1 MSNNF
6 HLQLYRGTTA
16 QNNAYTGLAGEI
28 TADTQAGNIRLHDGS
43 KAGGYVVASMPVGSI
58 IPYAGTTIPDGYL
71 LCDGSAISR
80 TTYSALFAS
89 IGTTY
94 GEGDGN
100 STFNIPIP
108 NDFPCGYVNYSTATL
123 IRNYQSEQILDVT
136 KNGIYYAF
144 VLFDDTTENKTI
156 YLGSFESSRGRYG
169 SNYNIAT
176 DSSCCG
182 ILPVNKNSKFQM
194 TISSDP
200 METMLYF
207 FEDKGTK
214 CIIKY

>member
-80 TTYSALFAS
+80 TTYSALFTA

-100 STFNIPIP
+100 STFNIPSVNDGKWLRFCSPDWYELGYTLQPGLP
-108 NDFPCGYVNYSTATL
+108 NITGTFMSGTQYGMNSLNTTGAFEKGIDTQYHLGGSTAA
-123 IRNYQSEQILDVT
+123 
-136 KNGIYYAF
+136 NGNQVAFNASLSNSIYG
-144 VLFDDTTENKTI
+144 N
-156 YLGSFESSRGRYG
+156 
-169 SNYNIAT
+169 SNTVQPYSIFLT
-176 DSSCCG
+176 S
-182 ILPVNKNSKFQM
+182 
-194 TISSDP
+194 
-200 METMLYF
+200 
-207 FEDKGTK
+207 
-214 CIIKY
+214 IIKY

>member
-58 IPYAGTTIPDGYL
+58 IPFAGTTIPDGYL

-80 TTYSALFAS
+80 TTYSSLFAA

-100 STFNIPIP
+100 STFNMPNFNNRTLQGSGINSLGVTLDAGLPNITGTFNMAGYNDKSSSLIASSPISGMI
-108 NDFPCGYVNYSTATL
+108 NRGD
-123 IRNYQSEQILDVT
+123 ILV
-136 KNGIYYAF
+136 
-144 VLFDDTTENKTI
+144 
-156 YLGSFESSRGRYG
+156 
-169 SNYNIAT
+169 T
-176 DSSCCG
+176 DSGCNYTNNSG
-182 ILPVNKNSKFQM
+182 KRYQYNLNASWSNSIYGNSTTVQPPALVVN
-194 TISSDP
+194 I
-200 METMLYF
+200 
-207 FEDKGTK
+207 
-214 CIIKY
+214 CIKY